1 MKYLNR
7 DVDSLKFGMDLYNI
21 HMIIELYF
29 YMYSMVGDTSRQPPY
44 GGAMPHGRNRG
55 NMNNFMP
62 QQNNGMLPE
71 PLIWTY
77 VIQLTSA
84 LRAIHQVSL
93 CDGYEIARTFFMG

>member
-1 MKYLNR
+1 
-7 DVDSLKFGMDLYNI
+7 
-21 HMIIELYF
+21 
-29 YMYSMVGDTSRQPPY
+29 MYSMVGDTSRQPPY

-84 LRAIHQVSL
+84 LRAIHQVTL
-93 CDGYEIARTFFMG
+93 CDGYGIASKFFIGSKLYGVDSCFK

>member
-1 MKYLNR
+1 M
-7 DVDSLKFGMDLYNI
+7 
-21 HMIIELYF
+21 
-29 YMYSMVGDTSRQPPY
+29 Q
-44 GGAMPHGRNRG
+44 HGRNRG

-93 CDGYEIARTFFMG
+93 CDGYEITRKFFIASKLYMVVSCFK

>member
-1 MKYLNR
+1 MYT
-7 DVDSLKFGMDLYNI
+7 SSIFYLYNI
-21 HMIIELYF
+21 HTMKTLHSYNH
-29 YMYSMVGDTSRQPPY
+29 SLVGDTSRQPPY
-44 GGAMPHGRNRG
+44 GGTMPHGRNRG

-93 CDGYEIARTFFMG
+93 CDGYEIARTFFMA